1 MAKYLDL
8 AGLSY
13 YNSKIQNQLS
23 GVVGGMKYQG
33 TFNASTGKDA
43 VGAALPTPA
52 VGNKG
57 FYWVCTTAGTFS
69 GETYEPKDWIVSN
82 GADGWAKV
90 DNTDPIY
97 LGSTS
102 ITLNGNAF
110 ERAALTGDVTASAN
124 SNATT
129 IGTGKVTEA
138 KIAANAVTSSKIK
151 DGAVTTV
158 KIIDDAVTENKLADQ
173 SVTTAKIGN
182 GAVETTNIKNG
193 AVTEDKIKD
202 GAVTG
207 TKLGVEAIY
216 DTNISQHA
224 YINLSKL
231 QTIPGETILGNYGG
245 THGEPA
251 ALEASQ
257 VRGILNVA
265 DGANNYTHPSY
276 TAKSAGLYKI
286 TVNNMGHVSAAT
298 PVAKADITGLGIP
311 AQDTIYTLP
320 EATSTVLGGV
330 KVNATVYTETTNSLT
345 TGPGRTYQVQ
355 KNSAG
360 VLVVNVPWTDQ
371 QDTAITNAEIDT
383 IFA

>member
-13 YNSKIQNQLS
+13 YNSKIQAQLA
-23 GVVGGMKYQG
+23 GMVGGMKYQG
-33 TFNASTGKDA
+33 TFNASTGKDG
-43 VGAALPTPA
+43 VGTELPTPA

-57 FYWVCTTAGTFS
+57 QYWICTVAGTFS
-69 GETYEPKDWIVSN
+69 DVAYEPKDWIVSN

-110 ERAALTGDVTASAN
+110 QRAALTGDVTASAN

-158 KIIDDAVTENKLADQ
+158 KIIDDAVTEAKLADQ

-182 GAVETTNIKNG
+182 GAVETTNIANG

-231 QTIPGETILGNYGG
+231 DTIPGETILGNYGG
-245 THGEPA
+245 TDGKPA

-286 TVNNMGHVSAAT
+286 TVDATGHVSAAT
-298 PVAKADITGLGIP
+298 AVAKADITALGIP
-311 AQDTIYTLP
+311 AQDTVYTLP
-320 EATSTVLGGV
+320 EATSSVLGGV
-330 KVNATVYTETTNSLT
+330 KVSGTVYTATPTALT
-345 TGPGRTYQVQ
+345 TANGRTYAVQ

-360 VLVVNVPWTDQ
+360 VLAVNVPWTDQ
-371 QDTAITNAEIDT
+371 QDTAITNSEIDT

>member
-13 YNSKIQNQLS
+13 YNSKIQAQLA
-23 GVVGGMKYQG
+23 GLVGGMKYQG
-33 TFNASTGKDA
+33 TFNASTGKDG
-43 VGAALPTPA
+43 VGTALPTPA

-57 FYWVCTTAGTFS
+57 QYWICTVAGTFS
-69 GETYEPKDWIVSN
+69 DAAYEPKDWIVSN

-138 KIAANAVTSSKIK
+138 KIAADAVTSSKIK
-151 DGAVTTV
+151 DGAVT
-158 KIIDDAVTENKLADQ
+158 
-173 SVTTAKIGN
+173 
-182 GAVETTNIKNG
+182 
-193 AVTEDKIKD
+193 
-202 GAVTG
+202 G
-207 TKLGVEAIY
+207 TKLGDEAIY
-216 DTNISQHA
+216 DVNISQHA
-224 YINLSKL
+224 SINLSKL
-231 QTIPGETILGNYGG
+231 ETLNGKTILGNYGSTFG
-245 THGEPA
+245 KPA

-257 VRGILNVA
+257 VRTMLNVE

-276 TAKSAGLYKI
+276 AAKAAGLYKI
-286 TVNNMGHVSAAT
+286 TVSSTGHVSAAT

-320 EATSTVLGGV
+320 EATSSVLGGV
-330 KVNATVYTETTNSLT
+330 KVSGTVYTATPSALSTR
-345 TGPGRTYQVQ
+345 PGRTYAVQ
-355 KNSAG
+355 KNSDG
-360 VLVVNVPWTDQ
+360 VLAVNVPWTDE
-371 QDTAITNAEIDT
+371 QDTAITNSEIDT

>member
-33 TFNASTGKDA
+33 TFNASTGKDG
-43 VGAALPTPA
+43 VGTALPTPA

-97 LGSTS
+97 SGSIS
-102 ITLNGNAF
+102 INLNGNAF
-110 ERAALTGDVTASAN
+110 QRAALTGDVTASAD
-124 SNATT
+124 SNTTT

-138 KIAANAVTSSKIK
+138 KIAANAVSSSKIK

-158 KIIDDAVTENKLADQ
+158 KIIDDAVTEAKIADQ
-173 SVTTAKIGN
+173 SVTTAKIDN
-182 GAVETTNIKNG
+182 GAVETTNIANG
-193 AVTEDKIKD
+193 AVTEDKIKE

-216 DTNISQHA
+216 DTHISQHA
-224 YINLSKL
+224 SINLSKL
-231 QTIPGETILGNYGG
+231 ETIPGETILGNYGG
-245 THGEPA
+245 THGTPA

-265 DGANNYTHPSY
+265 DGANNYT
-276 TAKSAGLYKI
+276 
-286 TVNNMGHVSAAT
+286 
-298 PVAKADITGLGIP
+298 
-311 AQDTIYTLP
+311 LP
-320 EATSTVLGGV
+320 EATSSVLGGV
-330 KVNATVYTETTNSLT
+330 KVSGTVYTATPNSLT
-345 TGPGRTYQVQ
+345 TTSGRTYAVQ

-360 VLVVNVPWTDQ
+360 VLAVNVPWTDQ

-383 IFA
+383 IFS

>member
-33 TFNASTGKDA
+33 TFNASTGKDG
-43 VGAALPTPA
+43 VGTALPTPA

-82 GADGWAKV
+82 GADGWSKV

-97 LGSTS
+97 LGSIS
-102 ITLNGNAF
+102 INLNGNAF
-110 ERAALTGDVTASAN
+110 QRAALTGDVTASAD
-124 SNATT
+124 SNTTT

-158 KIIDDAVTENKLADQ
+158 KIIDDAVTENKIADQ
-173 SVTTAKIGN
+173 SVTTAKIDN
-182 GAVETTNIKNG
+182 GAVETTNIRNG
-193 AVTEDKIKD
+193 AVTYDKIED
-202 GAVTG
+202 YAVTG
-207 TKLGVEAIY
+207 TKLGLEAIF
-216 DTNISQHA
+216 DTHISPQA
-224 YINLSKL
+224 FIDLSKL
-231 QTIPGETILGNYGG
+231 QTIPGKTILGNYGG
-245 THGEPA
+245 TQGKPE

-257 VRGILNVA
+257 VRSILNVE
-265 DGANNYTHPSY
+265 DGANN
-276 TAKSAGLYKI
+276 
-286 TVNNMGHVSAAT
+286 
-298 PVAKADITGLGIP
+298 
-311 AQDTIYTLP
+311 YTLP
-320 EATSTVLGGV
+320 EATSSVLGGV
-330 KVNATVYTETTNSLT
+330 KVAETVYEGEPEPV
-345 TGPGRTYQVQ
+345 TGAVHRTYAVQ

-360 VLVVNVPWTDQ
+360 VLAVNVPWIHSTPHD
-371 QDTAITNAEIDT
+371 AITNSEIDT
-383 IFA
+383 IFS